1 MHEARPAGAL
11 AFVLSGPT
19 LALGQDRTWEWQS
32 GMHPMAF
39 MWGAGGIVMMVMMLV
54 FWGVVIADL
63 VLGVRWL
70 ARQGGGAKRLGA
82 GSPAATL
89 RARLDLQGGV

>member
-1 MHEARPAGAL
+1 MEPGR
-11 AFVLSGPT
+11 
-19 LALGQDRTWEWQS
+19 LALSRSCCLAPHWRS
-32 GMHPMAF
+32 GKTGPGNGSRACIRWPS
-39 MWGAGGIVMMVMMLV
+39 MWGAGGLVMMVMMLV

-82 GSPAATL
+82 GSPAAT
-89 RARLDLQGGV
+89 RA